1 MPQSTNK
8 ISQFWQEL
16 KRRKVVRVITVYAA
30 AAFVI
35 LELVSIIVEPLKLP
49 EWLLPVVIVLLC
61 IGFIIAVILSW
72 IYDVHPEGGIV
83 KTDPAQKVKPEEIPV
98 SSNSWKIAS
107 YISFVVIVGLI
118 VLNIIP
124 RANNN
129 RKVLEKSIAVLP
141 LEYLSEDPNKQH
153 LANGVLDAITGHL
166 SMIEGLRV
174 MPRTSVEQYRE
185 NKKSAKE
192 IGEELD
198 VSYLI
203 EGSFFMIE
211 DQVKLTIQLVVAEE
225 GDHVFFKEYDR
236 NYKDILVVQ
245 SEVAQT
251 IAKEIEVAITP
262 EEKQLIEKIP
272 TTDLTALG
280 FYHRGREEYL
290 KYRSDND
297 NIESLGRAED
307 YYHDALDYDSS
318 FALVYTGLA
327 RIYWEKHY
335 WESYFSEEFLDSVL
349 ILADEALYYD
359 DQLSEAYTV
368 KGDYYSEIGLT
379 EKAIEE
385 YDKATRFN
393 PNNWEAYW
401 SKGFLYYMDDLV
413 KSIENFHK
421 AAFINRGADLP
432 RLYRFIRMAYRSAG
446 FMEEAKYY
454 NHEALKLDGDSSG
467 YLFGLSSIEYHSGNY
482 AEALALGERSYAID
496 TSATFILIHL
506 GKCYMLLGQYE
517 ESLEYIIKYVERLE
531 ELGSVDLNDM
541 VEIGYVYWQ
550 NGYKEEAEYY
560 FKEQI
565 NYCNSMIELGRR
577 YADLFFLT
585 YYDLA
590 SVYAFKGEKDKAYE
604 NLRIFNQRQ
613 VEHSWMVRSIKDDP
627 IFDSIRDEPEFQQI
641 VRDVEAK
648 YRAEHEKVRQW
659 LEVNE
664 ML

>member
-141 LEYLSEDPNKQH
+141 LEYLSEDPNKEY

-203 EGSFFMIE
+203 EGSFLMIE

-225 GDHVFFKEYDR
+225 GDHVFFREYDI
-236 NYKDILVVQ
+236 NYSDIIAVQ
-245 SEVAQT
+245 SEVVQT
-251 IAKEIEVAITP
+251 IAKEIEIAITP
-262 EEKQLIEKIP
+262 DEKQLIEKIP
-272 TTDLTALG
+272 TADLTAYNL
-280 FYHRGREEYL
+280 YLKANDYYYEYL
-290 KYRSDND
+290 KTFDQDFYQNTD
-297 NIESLGRAED
+297 SLYNAALEI
-307 YYHDALDYDSS
+307 DAA
-318 FALVYTGLA
+318 FAKAYVGLA
-327 RIYWEKHY
+327 NLNWEKQFS
-335 WESYFSEEFLDSVL
+335 EGYFSESFLDSCLVL
-349 ILADEALYYD
+349 INTALSFD
-359 DQLSEAYTV
+359 DQLDEAYIL
-368 KGDYYSEIGLT
+368 KGRYYQENGLFDEAIYNYNKAIKINPNYYSAYEYKRRIYLFLEPDILKCIDNSHKALSLIRGDERPNLLRRLGRVYVDVGFI
-379 EKAIEE
+379 EKAKQYYQEAFALDGNKAIYLASLAWIEISLE
-385 YDKATRFN
+385 NYE
-393 PNNWEAYW
+393 EAYKLW
-401 SKGFLYYMDDLV
+401 KQSDEIDSTFR
-413 KSIENFHK
+413 
-421 AAFINRGADLP
+421 RG
-432 RLYRFIRMAYRSAG
+432 I
-446 FMEEAKYY
+446 
-454 NHEALKLDGDSSG
+454 
-467 YLFGLSSIEYHSGNY
+467 
-482 AEALALGERSYAID
+482 
-496 TSATFILIHL
+496 
-506 GKCYMLLGQYE
+506 
-517 ESLEYIIKYVERLE
+517 
-531 ELGSVDLNDM
+531 
-541 VEIGYVYWQ
+541 
-550 NGYKEEAEYY
+550 
-560 FKEQI
+560 
-565 NYCNSMIELGRR
+565 
-577 YADLFFLT
+577 FF
-585 YYDLA
+585 
-590 SVYAFKGEKDKAYE
+590 
-604 NLRIFNQRQ
+604 
-613 VEHSWMVRSIKDDP
+613 
-627 IFDSIRDEPEFQQI
+627 
-641 VRDVEAK
+641 
-648 YRAEHEKVRQW
+648 RA
-659 LEVNE
+659 
-664 ML
+664 